1 MEQINNIKNRLHLIK
16 DTHPNLYTLWNTY
29 IDEKTASM
37 YNLITECR
45 NFLNKIENDNL
56 DDLAQE
62 NMFSLLMFMSLNN
75 ESDMT

>member
-1 MEQINNIKNRLHLIK
+1 MEQINNIKNRLHIIK

-45 NFLNKIENDNL
+45 IFLNKIENDNL
-56 DDLAQE
+56 ADLTQE
-62 NMFSLLMFMSLNN
+62 NIFSLLMFMSLNN
-75 ESDMT
+75 E